1 MIVYKQIGQ
10 IHENS
15 NEFSLSILIREQWL
29 YSGSGVSHYTD
40 PIEDLYNM
48 YSEEEEEEPRIV
60 ELGDM
65 DLDFG
70 LEDGPVDPFLEL

>member
-1 MIVYKQIGQ
+1 
-10 IHENS
+10 
-15 NEFSLSILIREQWL
+15 
-29 YSGSGVSHYTD
+29 
-40 PIEDLYNM
+40 M